1 MVMRAY
7 SIKEVAK
14 LVGIGVSTFYLWV
27 ERAQAPKVTKIG
39 GRSFIFEKDYLAWMD
54 EQRAK

>member
-1 MVMRAY
+1 MRAY